1 MKKKIIYV
9 CCLLGLMAMACSC
22 GKQADDRQESAVSV
36 TENDTRKEEG
46 LSDVSDNELSEE
58 AEDTSLK
65 ESSEGTDKDAS
76 ETVAD
81 DAEKA
86 DETLEES
93 SEDAGKSSEDTVS
106 DEDALYVL
114 KTSEGSN
121 LGMAPIVAG
130 NAVVLLPQGD
140 SAVLQGDYVTEDMR
154 ALQEKV
160 EAENIK
166 AVSAGKIEDWA
177 FYREPLLRSYKWQ
190 EGITSIGRFA
200 FARSGL
206 DSIEIPE
213 GVTTI
218 EYSAFYHC
226 DNLTRVSVPESVTSI
241 EENAFAY
248 TPWLQNWLE
257 GGTEEEDDFLIVGD
271 GILLAYRGEEK
282 NPELP
287 KNVKTIAAGAIPQE

>member
-93 SEDAGKSSEDTVS
+93 
-106 DEDALYVL
+106 DALYVL
-114 KTSEGSN
+114 RTSEGSN

-160 EAENIK
+160 EEENIK

-177 FYREPLLRSYKWQ
+177 FYREALLRSYKWQ

-200 FARSGL
+200 FARSGI

-213 GVTTI
+213 GITAI
-218 EYSAFYHC
+218 EYGAFYHC
-226 DNLTRVSVPESVTSI
+226 DNLTQVSVPKSVTSI

-248 TPWLQNWLE
+248 TPWLKNWLE
-257 GGTEEEDDFLIVGD
+257 GGTEEDDDFLIVGD